1 MGNNKRVLKAIDRE
15 LKDRYRSKRY
25 SKSLSATNSLF
36 APNYL
41 FSKPSMRRIY
51 NPNAKYFEHGGVHGN
66 VNPIEGDL
74 YSKVLMNRNR
84 GVGFVDRAF
93 ALGDNPGTPLF
104 NVPDDEQFGSYMSHK
119 MAYGS
124 DDSGQTWMYPTILN
138 DDDEAIKVPNQYADY
153 ISRDGYK
160 KATGMMRKNGGNVS
174 WNFKG
179 KSYSGTLI
187 PSMETENNRYART
200 HNGKIKTL
208 PKRNHGGPHDP
219 PQESAEGQKDW
230 MMNYI
235 QSPMYL
241 KRLSK
246 EFPDYSNE
254 ELEAERNARL
264 SNVKNVNIKYP
275 RYPLHPEGYG
285 NISGEYYAKNIKPGD
300 FTRRISTGELVKDE
314 IDNSKSG
321 NLYLET
327 PYRPDVWFPEEGY
340 NTIPLHEIGHAA
352 DDGGSR
358 IPYKTE
364 KFIYDSTNKAYAG
377 PLNYDILPWDNATKV
392 INELPFKY
400 KNTPTEFV
408 NRLIPL
414 RYELER
420 AGIWKPGEEDF
431 IDGMYNLMLKNPD
444 VMKNAH
450 IQDVLDEIPGANES
464 RSKRAIVTKL
474 LNEIA
479 LSDVEQD
486 LNVAK
491 HGGPHD
497 PPNVVTTNERLAEL
511 KAAYEAEAVRAS
523 EVMKNAH
530 ELGLKLGTN
539 EDDNRYNYQPAK
551 GYDYKDLSF
560 DGNYKLV
567 PRKVQVG
574 NTEDWNAIGMG
585 FVNNPMS
592 WINNLKRSNV
602 RGDEYL
608 IDWDNYTIDN
618 EGNKQY
624 EYVLDENGDP
634 IPNLTRG
641 QGCIGAMCGIY
652 STVGATNIS
661 DYKTGTGKIAKAGDP
676 IFKQMSN
683 AFWDADDEAA
693 LIAAGFEKIKEGDP
707 ITIGALARV
716 LKIDEKGNRRHS
728 HTAMVNALNEDGTAV
743 DFNNLEGFIE
753 NPGGFDEGIR
763 TSKPY
768 SGYDLEYYNYIG
780 DTKKLK
786 KEYDDFL
793 VEVEERRKNIS
804 RLPLIKPELIK
815 RETSSGIPKIIKK
828 ETDNNPKKNKFFGNK
843 RIKKHGGPHEPPSY
857 EDAMQAYKDSIAAKE
872 AYEKQYALDL
882 KKYTDDS
889 QHAEG
894 IYDKYNRNQA
904 YINYIQ
910 GFYSNFNPENNY
922 KKYSTFPGLKDPE
935 DILRVE
941 ELDDGSKR
949 FYIRSLH
956 NIKNSRS
963 NLSDFKPPS
972 PMMEFYHGKEDTY
985 FDNVIAFDYIPK
997 PKISKP
1003 EPAPEY
1009 NAPEVLERPNFADYV
1024 DPMPVIKPELVKQDV
1039 TLPELVGVPNDGLV
1053 EDYIL
1058 DRDGNIAGSVR
1069 VPAGTRQNKKRN
1081 YRKLKRG
1088 KLDGTM
1094 GVFNGERYGHGGS
1107 VELGDEVDEATMQR
1121 LKEQGYTFE
1130 EI

>member
-41 FSKPSMRRIY
+41 FSKPSKRRIY
-51 NPNAKYFEHGGVHGN
+51 NPNAKYFDHGGVHGN

-93 ALGDNPGTPLF
+93 ALGENPGTPLF

-124 DDSGQTWMYPTILN
+124 DDSGQTWMYPTIFN
-138 DDDEAIKVPNQYADY
+138 DADEAIKVPNQYADY
-153 ISRDGYK
+153 ISSEGYK
-160 KATGMMRKNGGNVS
+160 NATGMVRK
-174 WNFKG
+174 
-179 KSYSGTLI
+179 
-187 PSMETENNRYART
+187 
-200 HNGKIKTL
+200 
-208 PKRNHGGPHDP
+208 HGGPHDP

-254 ELEAERNARL
+254 ELEVERNARL

-275 RYPLHPEGYG
+275 RKPIDPSGYG
-285 NISGEYYAKNIKPGD
+285 NISGVYYPKNIKPED
-300 FTRRISTGELVKDE
+300 FSRRISTGELVKDE

-327 PYRPDVWFPEEGY
+327 PYRADMWFPEEGY

-377 PLNYDILPWDNATKV
+377 PRNYDVLPWDNATKV

-491 HGGPHD
+491 HGG
-497 PPNVVTTNERLAEL
+497 
-511 KAAYEAEAVRAS
+511 
-523 EVMKNAH
+523 
-530 ELGLKLGTN
+530 
-539 EDDNRYNYQPAK
+539 
-551 GYDYKDLSF
+551 
-560 DGNYKLV
+560 
-567 PRKVQVG
+567 
-574 NTEDWNAIGMG
+574 
-585 FVNNPMS
+585 
-592 WINNLKRSNV
+592 
-602 RGDEYL
+602 
-608 IDWDNYTIDN
+608 
-618 EGNKQY
+618 
-624 EYVLDENGDP
+624 
-634 IPNLTRG
+634 
-641 QGCIGAMCGIY
+641 
-652 STVGATNIS
+652 
-661 DYKTGTGKIAKAGDP
+661 
-676 IFKQMSN
+676 
-683 AFWDADDEAA
+683 
-693 LIAAGFEKIKEGDP
+693 
-707 ITIGALARV
+707 
-716 LKIDEKGNRRHS
+716 
-728 HTAMVNALNEDGTAV
+728 
-743 DFNNLEGFIE
+743 
-753 NPGGFDEGIR
+753 
-763 TSKPY
+763 
-768 SGYDLEYYNYIG
+768 
-780 DTKKLK
+780 
-786 KEYDDFL
+786 
-793 VEVEERRKNIS
+793 
-804 RLPLIKPELIK
+804 
-815 RETSSGIPKIIKK
+815 
-828 ETDNNPKKNKFFGNK
+828 
-843 RIKKHGGPHEPPSY
+843 
-857 EDAMQAYKDSIAAKE
+857 
-872 AYEKQYALDL
+872 
-882 KKYTDDS
+882 
-889 QHAEG
+889 
-894 IYDKYNRNQA
+894 
-904 YINYIQ
+904 
-910 GFYSNFNPENNY
+910 
-922 KKYSTFPGLKDPE
+922 
-935 DILRVE
+935 
-941 ELDDGSKR
+941 
-949 FYIRSLH
+949 
-956 NIKNSRS
+956 
-963 NLSDFKPPS
+963 
-972 PMMEFYHGKEDTY
+972 
-985 FDNVIAFDYIPK
+985 
-997 PKISKP
+997 
-1003 EPAPEY
+1003 
-1009 NAPEVLERPNFADYV
+1009 
-1024 DPMPVIKPELVKQDV
+1024 
-1039 TLPELVGVPNDGLV
+1039 
-1053 EDYIL
+1053 
-1058 DRDGNIAGSVR
+1058 
-1069 VPAGTRQNKKRN
+1069 
-1081 YRKLKRG
+1081 
-1088 KLDGTM
+1088 
-1094 GVFNGERYGHGGS
+1094 S

>member
-1 MGNNKRVLKAIDRE
+1 MGFNKRILTAIDRE
-15 LKDRYRSKRY
+15 LKDRHRSKKY

-36 APNYL
+36 APND
-41 FSKPSMRRIY
+41 FFRKPSTRRIY

-93 ALGDNPGTPLF
+93 ALGENPGTPLF
-104 NVPDDEQFGSYMSHK
+104 NLPDDEQFGSNMSHK

-124 DDSGQTWMYPTILN
+124 DDTGQTWMYPTVLN
-138 DDDEAIKVPNQYADY
+138 EADEAIKVPNQYADY

-160 KATGMMRKNGGNVS
+160 NATGMIRKNGGNVS
-174 WNFKG
+174 WDFKG

-219 PQESAEGQKDW
+219 PQESAEGQRDW

-254 ELEAERNARL
+254 QLEAEKNARL
-264 SNVKNVNIKYP
+264 SNVKNINIKYP
-275 RYPLHPEGYG
+275 DKPLQDYFG
-285 NISGEYYAKNIKPGD
+285 NVSGEYFPKKQKPDSFDRNIG
-300 FTRRISTGELVKDE
+300 TGKLT
-314 IDNSKSG
+314 KSNHPSNKKG
-321 NLYLET
+321 NLYLE
-327 PYRPDVWFPEEGY
+327 PEYRQDNWNPDEGF
-340 NTIPLHEIGHAA
+340 NTIPLHELGHAA
-352 DDGGSR
+352 DDGGYR

-364 KFIYDSTNKAYAG
+364 KLIYDSTNKAYEGLGAK
-377 PLNYDILPWDNATKV
+377 YDVPVESYAQSVVSDM
-392 INELPFKY
+392 PFYY
-400 KNTPTEFV
+400 KNNPTEFV

-444 VMKNAH
+444 VMKNEYV
-450 IQDVLDEIPGANES
+450 QDVLDQIPGADDS

-479 LSDVEQD
+479 LNDVEQD

-497 PPNVVTTNERLAEL
+497 PP
-511 KAAYEAEAVRAS
+511 
-523 EVMKNAH
+523 
-530 ELGLKLGTN
+530 
-539 EDDNRYNYQPAK
+539 
-551 GYDYKDLSF
+551 
-560 DGNYKLV
+560 
-567 PRKVQVG
+567 
-574 NTEDWNAIGMG
+574 
-585 FVNNPMS
+585 
-592 WINNLKRSNV
+592 
-602 RGDEYL
+602 
-608 IDWDNYTIDN
+608 
-618 EGNKQY
+618 
-624 EYVLDENGDP
+624 
-634 IPNLTRG
+634 
-641 QGCIGAMCGIY
+641 
-652 STVGATNIS
+652 
-661 DYKTGTGKIAKAGDP
+661 
-676 IFKQMSN
+676 
-683 AFWDADDEAA
+683 
-693 LIAAGFEKIKEGDP
+693 
-707 ITIGALARV
+707 
-716 LKIDEKGNRRHS
+716 
-728 HTAMVNALNEDGTAV
+728 
-743 DFNNLEGFIE
+743 
-753 NPGGFDEGIR
+753 
-763 TSKPY
+763 
-768 SGYDLEYYNYIG
+768 
-780 DTKKLK
+780 
-786 KEYDDFL
+786 
-793 VEVEERRKNIS
+793 
-804 RLPLIKPELIK
+804 
-815 RETSSGIPKIIKK
+815 
-828 ETDNNPKKNKFFGNK
+828 
-843 RIKKHGGPHEPPSY
+843 SY
-857 EDAMQAYKDSIAAKE
+857 EDATQAYKDSMAAKE
-872 AYEKQYALDL
+872 AYEKQYGLDL

-889 QHAEG
+889 QQAKD

-910 GFYSNFNPENNY
+910 GFYPNFNPENNY

-935 DILRVE
+935 DILRAE
-941 ELDDGSKR
+941 ELDDESKR

-956 NIKNSRS
+956 GYKNSRS
-963 NLSDFKPPS
+963 NLSDFMPPS
-972 PMMEFYHGKEDTY
+972 PMMEFYHDTKDTG

-1024 DPMPVIKPELVKQDV
+1024 DRMPVIKPDLIKQDA
-1039 TLPELVGVPNDGLV
+1039 TLQELVGVPHDGLV
-1053 EDYIL
+1053 EDYVL
-1058 DRDGNIAGSVR
+1058 DEDGNIAGSVR
-1069 VPAGTRQNKKRN
+1069 VPAGTTQNRRRN

-1094 GVFNGERYGHGGS
+1094 GVFNGERYSQGGS
-1107 VELGDEVDEATMQR
+1107 MKVELGDEVDEATMQR
-1121 LKEQGYTFE
+1121 LKKQGYTFE